1 MAAYLIAN
9 VNVKDPVAYQ
19 EYLKA
24 VPASIAQYGGKYLA
38 RGGRH
43 ETLEGDWKP
52 TRLVILEF
60 PSMEQLKRW
69 YESEDYRPIQA
80 IRLKHASADLVVVE
94 GV

>member
-1 MAAYLIAN
+1 MAAYLIAD

-24 VPASIAQYGGKYLA
+24 VPPTIEKYGGKYLV

-60 PSMEQLKRW
+60 PSMDQLRRW
-69 YESEDYRPIQA
+69 YDCGEYGPVKA
-80 IRLKHASADLVVVE
+80 IRWKHAASNLVVVE

>member
-1 MAAYLIAN
+1 MAAYFIAN

-19 EYLKA
+19 EYVKA
-24 VPASIAQYGGKYLA
+24 VPATITQYGGKFLA

-43 ETLEGDWKP
+43 ETLEGEWKP
-52 TRLVILEF
+52 ARLIILEF

-69 YESEDYRPIQA
+69 YESEEYRPLKA
-80 IRLKHASADLVVVE
+80 IRLKHATADLVVVE